1 MKLIVDINLN
11 YNILFII
18 ILYNIFIFLFTHI
31 KSLFYQLEQA
41 FYMSKFVEIY
51 EQKSRNI

>member
-1 MKLIVDINLN
+1 MKLIVNVNLN

-18 ILYNIFIFLFTHI
+18 ILYNVFIFLFTHT

-41 FYMSKFVEIY
+41 FCMSKFVEIY
-51 EQKSRNI
+51 EQKSRKL

>member
-1 MKLIVDINLN
+1 MKLIVNLN

-18 ILYNIFIFLFTHI
+18 ILYNIFILLFIHI
-31 KSLFYQLEQA
+31 KSLFFQRKQA

-51 EQKSRNI
+51 EQKSRKL